1 MRISFRAIAC
11 SAFSLA
17 ADAAAAA
24 DIPVSSR
31 VSEVTLYP
39 GLAEV
44 TRNAA
49 LTLTEGRHR
58 LVLQNVPHSAL
69 LETLQV
75 DVSGARRTGTLLRED
90 YRPPRNSDDPEIEA
104 AEALVRAAEAR
115 IAAVRDEAERARAG
129 VRAAEASIGF
139 LRQLGANEGLAQAD
153 AASLSAIA
161 RMISEEAAG
170 ASRAAV
176 AAGAEARRIELQLED
191 LEDDLAEARAA
202 LAAIKL
208 EDEARLF
215 IAVDIVAEQAGE
227 GAVTVRYLTEGAGNI
242 GWQPSYEMHLNTED
256 SAAGEAEIT
265 LKRAVR
271 LAQDTGENWQDV
283 ALTLSTAKPSGQGSP
298 SVLRPWLRRVEAP
311 ELPRTQKRLQNF
323 DSEMGSLA
331 EPAAEAPIVAE
342 EALGWSADRSGAA
355 VTYRFG
361 APVSVASGADLLR
374 LEMDALTAAAELR
387 AVAVP
392 SRDETAY
399 RVASFTNSF
408 GEQLLASAGVP
419 RFADG
424 KLIAVEDFPGLA
436 PGAEMEAGFGPVEGL
451 QLSRDVLDQ
460 SEGGQGLISRSSEQ
474 VQTVEI
480 EVENLTGQDWPLRVL
495 DRVPYSQQDDLEIK
509 WTARPRPAEEDVG
522 KQRGILAWD
531 LEIEA
536 GGTRTIRLDTTLSWP
551 EGMVLR

>member
-1 MRISFRAIAC
+1 
-11 SAFSLA
+11 
-17 ADAAAAA
+17 
-24 DIPVSSR
+24 
-31 VSEVTLYP
+31 
-39 GLAEV
+39 
-44 TRNAA
+44 
-49 LTLTEGRHR
+49 
-58 LVLQNVPHSAL
+58 
-69 LETLQV
+69 
-75 DVSGARRTGTLLRED
+75 
-90 YRPPRNSDDPEIEA
+90 
-104 AEALVRAAEAR
+104 
-115 IAAVRDEAERARAG
+115 
-129 VRAAEASIGF
+129 
-139 LRQLGANEGLAQAD
+139 
-153 AASLSAIA
+153 
-161 RMISEEAAG
+161 
-170 ASRAAV
+170 
-176 AAGAEARRIELQLED
+176 
-191 LEDDLAEARAA
+191 
-202 LAAIKL
+202 
-208 EDEARLF
+208 
-215 IAVDIVAEQAGE
+215 
-227 GAVTVRYLTEGAGNI
+227 
-242 GWQPSYEMHLNTED
+242 
-256 SAAGEAEIT
+256 
-265 LKRAVR
+265 
-271 LAQDTGENWQDV
+271 
-283 ALTLSTAKPSGQGSP
+283 
-298 SVLRPWLRRVEAP
+298 
-311 ELPRTQKRLQNF
+311 
-323 DSEMGSLA
+323 
-331 EPAAEAPIVAE
+331 
-342 EALGWSADRSGAA
+342 
-355 VTYRFG
+355 
-361 APVSVASGADLLR
+361 
-374 LEMDALTAAAELR
+374 MDALTAAAELR